1 MEKGKTYRFPYK
13 DSKAAEI
20 PGPSQVVID
29 IFKDIEELTKGRNQI
44 SEKELNELKVK
55 YGIQQLND
63 GGK

>member
-1 MEKGKTYRFPYK
+1 MEEGKTYRFPYK
-13 DSKAAEI
+13 ESKKAVGVSPVQE
-20 PGPSQVVID
+20 
-29 IFKDIEELTKGRNQI
+29 IFKDLDELTKGRNQI

>member
-1 MEKGKTYRFPYK
+1 MEEGKTYRFPYK
-13 DSKAAEI
+13 ENASVAVGVSPI
-20 PGPSQVVID
+20 VIE
-29 IFKDIEELTKGRNQI
+29 IFKDLDELTKGRNQI